1 MDNAMDENNKRSY
14 FFYYDFNNTIDNIIG
29 KYYVQVKVNAHLYAP
44 KESMTSYSQTT
55 PTFVRCLYV
64 ERFDTLNHRL
74 EK

>member
-14 FFYYDFNNTIDNIIG
+14 FFYYDFNNTIDIIG

-55 PTFVRCLYV
+55 PLKSLLRCLYT
-64 ERFDTLNHRL
+64 FKGLTSLTTD
-74 EK
+74 